1 MSTQPNNPVFP
12 DLKGKRVL
20 ITGASSGIGAGMAK
34 VLAES
39 GCRLVLHYHSNLEG
53 IARTLD
59 SIKTMDVQAETFQC
73 DFSQLS
79 SVKPFFEKA
88 WAVFAGLDALVNNA
102 GVVTKSLSLKDDEAE
117 AYDYT
122 LAVNLQAP
130 YRLSTL
136 FAKHC
141 INAKQPGVIVNNSSI
156 HGQATCEWFAAY
168 GSSKAGLDALT
179 KVHAVEWGQ
188 YGIRVNSLAPGVVP
202 VERTFDLLYQP
213 AMEKKWVGAMPAGR
227 YGTVEDMGMATAY
240 LLSDATSWM
249 TGSVLTLDGGLIA
262 RGNYPRRDA

>member
-1 MSTQPNNPVFP
+1 MSIQQNNPVFP
-12 DLKGKRVL
+12 DLKGKRIL

-34 VLAES
+34 VLAEA
-39 GCRLVLHYHSNLEG
+39 GCRLVLHYHANPEG
-53 IARTLD
+53 LSRTLD
-59 SIKTMDVQAETFQC
+59 SIKDTGVEVETVQS

-79 SVKPFFEKA
+79 SIKPFFEKA
-88 WAVFAGLDALVNNA
+88 WAAFAGLDGLVNNA
-102 GVVTKSLSLKDDEAE
+102 GVITKSLSLKDDEAD

-136 FAKHC
+136 FAKYC
-141 INAKQPGVIVNNSSI
+141 IAAEQSGVIVNNSSI

-202 VERTFDLLYQP
+202 VERTFDVLYQP
-213 AMEKKWVGAMPAGR
+213 AMEKKWVGAIPVGR

-262 RGNYPRRDA
+262 RGNYPKRD